1 MSKYFPL
8 DFKNQAT
15 IKVPGLI
22 FNNVNYLV
30 EQAHSVVM
38 SAGGSWALS

>member
-1 MSKYFPL
+1 MSKYYPL

-15 IKVPGLI
+15 IKLPGLI
-22 FNNVNYLV
+22 FNYVNYLV

-38 SAGGSWALS
+38 SGGGS

>member
-15 IKVPGLI
+15 IKLPGLI
-22 FNNVNYLV
+22 FYYVNYLV

-38 SAGGSWALS
+38 SGGGS